1 MPDEAPLF
9 IVNDEEKFDAVQ
21 EIIVTSFISYG
32 RVSKGNALYKYCAE
46 ALSPVSPRLVHRLAG
61 GDVPG
66 DILERADKA
75 VHRAPERLEYRL
87 AYNPPEIGVPAR
99 DRHRNCGD
107 KGDNYRDGGHYYS
120 LFRDKVLQWSALRN

>member
-1 MPDEAPLF
+1 MPDEAPLLPVVLLDYLGVVARVALKLCYALLELGVLGDDG
-9 IVNDEEKFDAVQ
+9 IV
-21 EIIVTSFISYG
+21 
-32 RVSKGNALYKYCAE
+32 
-46 ALSPVSPRLVHRLAG
+46 PVN
-61 GDVPG
+61 VPV